1 MKRPGVIIGVGFA
14 IVFLAVL
21 VYSTMGLRRHT
32 VEVCMEFHGRQ
43 VCRTA
48 SAATRESAQRT
59 ATTNAC
65 AVLASGMTESMQC
78 NAAPPVK
85 LTWLDGE

>member
-14 IVFLAVL
+14 VVFLAIL
-21 VYSTMGLRRHT
+21 VYSSMGLSQHT
-32 VEVCMEFHGRQ
+32 AEVCMEFHGQR

-65 AVLASGMTESMQC
+65 AVLASGMTESMRC
-78 NAAPPVK
+78 NAAPPAK
-85 LTWLDGE
+85 ITWLEGE